1 MQSGFVQHYA
11 LKSDA
16 GFPQS
21 FPQSI
26 AETIALIFG
35 RLVVAETLLHIK
47 FSLNCREI
55 LTCKN
60 L

>member
-1 MQSGFVQHYA
+1 MQPGFVQPSA

-21 FPQSI
+21 IAETI

-35 RLVVAETLLHIK
+35 RLVVSETLLHVK
-47 FSLNCREI
+47 FSLNCRDF
-55 LTCKN
+55 
-60 L
+60 